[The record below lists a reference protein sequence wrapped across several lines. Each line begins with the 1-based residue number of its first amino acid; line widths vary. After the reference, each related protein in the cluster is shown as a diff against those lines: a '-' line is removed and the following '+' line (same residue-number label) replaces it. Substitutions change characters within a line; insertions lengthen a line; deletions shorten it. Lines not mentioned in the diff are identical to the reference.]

1 MNTKRWGGDSLV
13 KGYIVEIGKGHRFVE
28 VGHLQDVL
36 KAYGQDVTLFDYVLT

>member
-1 MNTKRWGGDSLV
+1 MV
-13 KGYIVEIGKGHRFVE
+13 KGYLVEIDNDHRFIE